1 MTRPAV
7 VVRAA
12 RGGDAEAV
20 GAITEAAYRHDGHL
34 EIDGSDDYSALL
46 RDGATRMA
54 EATVLVAELDGV
66 VVGSVTVAPAGTT
79 WANVA
84 RPGELEVRMLGVAE
98 AARRRGVAEALMA
111 GAEDHA
117 QSLGLGSVVLS
128 TNVDM
133 YPAQRLYERLGYRR
147 QPDRDWRLA
156 IDLLVYTKAI

>member
-1 MTRPAV
+1 MTGPTDV

-12 RGGDAEAV
+12 RAADADAV

-34 EIDGSDDYSALL
+34 EVDGSDDYSALL
-46 RDGATRMA
+46 DGATRIA
-54 EATVLVAELDGV
+54 EARVLVAEIDGG
-66 VVGSVTVAPAGTT
+66 VVGSVTVAPAETP

-84 RPGELEVRMLGVAE
+84 RPGELEVRMLAVAE
-98 AARRRGVAEALMA
+98 TARRRGVAEALMV

-117 QSLGLGSVVLS
+117 RSLGLGTVVLS

-147 QPDRDWRLA
+147 QPDRDWRIA
-156 IDLLVYTKAI
+156 IDLLVYTKPV